1 MAALTR
7 CLPLLMV
14 IAAGGACTPLVKEAI
29 DSFPGAGPTVSAF
42 LLVDRWHAGVAI
54 KVSDIPGNLVPERR
68 DFTEAQYLEFGW
80 GDWDFYQ
87 APNVSSGDALKA
99 LLFPTKSVLHVVGF
113 RGPVAH
119 YAPYR
124 EIITFDIPSHDFE
137 RLVAYIDKSFAR
149 TDGGTALPLG
159 RGLYGDS
166 RFYPARG
173 AFHLFNTCNTWAARA
188 LQAAGY
194 PISSAITAD
203 TLASEARAFA
213 DAPQSKP
220 ASR

>member
-87 APNVSSGDALKA
+87 APNFSSRGCAQSPA
-99 LLFPTKSVLHVVGF
+99 VPNQERIACGRFP
-113 RGPVAH
+113 R
-119 YAPYR
+119 
-124 EIITFDIPSHDFE
+124 PS
-137 RLVAYIDKSFAR
+137 RPLCP
-149 TDGGTALPLG
+149 LP
-159 RGLYGDS
+159 
-166 RFYPARG
+166 
-173 AFHLFNTCNTWAARA
+173 
-188 LQAAGY
+188 
-194 PISSAITAD
+194 
-203 TLASEARAFA
+203 
-213 DAPQSKP
+213 
-220 ASR
+220 

>member
-99 LLFPTKSVLHVVGF
+99 LLFPTKSVMTGVSRMTRCPGGGNSRARRTF
-113 RGPVAH
+113 
-119 YAPYR
+119 APSDQR
-124 EIITFDIPSHDFE
+124 
-137 RLVAYIDKSFAR
+137 
-149 TDGGTALPLG
+149 
-159 RGLYGDS
+159 
-166 RFYPARG
+166 
-173 AFHLFNTCNTWAARA
+173 
-188 LQAAGY
+188 
-194 PISSAITAD
+194 
-203 TLASEARAFA
+203 
-213 DAPQSKP
+213 
-220 ASR
+220 